1 MHRLLF
7 FVALTLVL
15 GATQALAQCDGIGCV
30 RPSNALER
38 LAETAKRTL
47 SVAQVIEPSNAM
59 GFCATGACATEPTM
73 TPLPKNCAGTG
84 CATPG
89 PKGSAATATTDDGA
103 TIDASTLVTD
113 DFARMAARSTR
124 LPAAVPWTDWTK
136 RWGMGGLYKGSI
148 MD

>member
-1 MHRLLF
+1 MHHLLF
-7 FVALTLVL
+7 SVALTLVL

-38 LAETAKRTL
+38 LAGTAKRTL

-59 GFCATGACATEPTM
+59 GFCATVACATATM

-89 PKGSAATATTDDGA
+89 PKGPAAAVTTGDGG

-136 RWGMGGLYKGSI
+136 RSGMGGLYKGSI